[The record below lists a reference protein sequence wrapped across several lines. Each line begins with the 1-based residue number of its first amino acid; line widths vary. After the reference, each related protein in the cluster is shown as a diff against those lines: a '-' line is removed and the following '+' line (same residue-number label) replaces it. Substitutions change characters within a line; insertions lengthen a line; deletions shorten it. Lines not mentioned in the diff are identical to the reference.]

1 MQKERKATNWHQRDS
16 KQASAP
22 LILDPT
28 AGSLT
33 RDARD
38 VCAKFEQVS
47 GMRVSVVERAGQ
59 AIKHL
64 AKSEPL
70 KRKGCGR
77 LDVRN
82 ASHVGLV
89 EEIVRRM
96 ELHTE

>member
-1 MQKERKATNWHQRDS
+1 M
-16 KQASAP
+16 
-22 LILDPT
+22 
-28 AGSLT
+28 
-33 RDARD
+33 
-38 VCAKFEQVS
+38 CAKFEQVS

-70 KRKGCGR
+70 KRGGV
-77 LDVRN
+77 DVRN